1 MEDGEVDPSL
11 HYSAKDFGKESFKDV
26 TYDEILDKFFSWFY
40 AGVDA
45 EN

>member
-1 MEDGEVDPSL
+1 MFAWKTAKFV
-11 HYSAKDFGKESFKDV
+11 KDFGKESFKDV